1 MRSWR
6 PRFQSLHV
14 VTISA
19 FSPPHLSA
27 PICAI
32 KGTRCTLSL
41 RSCDSLWEEARQLCS
56 AEFKPIYANWSER
69 DWPKVPGGSFQ
80 VKDHLKLWV
89 HSKDLEG
96 IPRTTR
102 KGQSVGWNRRIQ
114 SWFERVN
121 WGKPC
126 LPSTL
131 LVLVPISAPSL
142 GGSRLTGPPASGDR
156 GCLAHG
162 SHNSA
167 PQLVIGLDLNTGLNP
182 DQWEEVTKAQLGED
196 SLLHGTRPP
205 GEPAFLEG
213 CVNA

>member
-6 PRFQSLHV
+6 HRFQSLHV
-14 VTISA
+14 VTISP
-19 FSPPHLSA
+19 FSPPHTHLSV

-32 KGTRCTLSL
+32 KGTTWTLSL
-41 RSCDSLWEEARQLCS
+41 RSSDSLWEEARQLCS

-80 VKDHLKLWV
+80 VEDHLKLWV

-102 KGQSVGWNRRIQ
+102 KGQSVSWNRRIQ

-126 LPSTL
+126 LPSPL

-142 GGSRLTGPPASGDR
+142 RGSRLTGPRQS
-156 GCLAHG
+156 
-162 SHNSA
+162 
-167 PQLVIGLDLNTGLNP
+167 
-182 DQWEEVTKAQLGED
+182 
-196 SLLHGTRPP
+196 
-205 GEPAFLEG
+205 
-213 CVNA
+213 